1 MHLLDWIVLF
11 LTLGLI
17 AGYGIYKTKQN
28 NSLNDFLNSD
38 NKTPWWAIGL
48 SIMATQASAI
58 TFLSTPGLGYE
69 SGLRFVQFYFG
80 MPIAL
85 LIVAYGFAP
94 LFYKQKV
101 FTAYEYLENKFNVK
115 VRSLAAS
122 LFLIQRGLAAGIT
135 IYAPSIVLSAILG
148 WPLYSNILLIGII
161 VIAYTMAGGNTA
173 VTQTHKQQM
182 TVIFIGMFVAFGYLV
197 WYIQPFASFEQILK
211 ISSVTGRL
219 DSIDTTFNLNERYN
233 IWSGLIGGTFLML
246 SYFGTDQSQV
256 QRYLSGK
263 SLKEIR
269 TGLLFNAVFKIPMQY
284 FILFLGVLLFVFYQ
298 FYQPPSYFDQQATT
312 SISDTTVKKQIE
324 AEHQQLFN
332 QKKENLQLYLSTDD
346 AKHLEAYK
354 NDIKQEKVRNL
365 KLTASLIASGYQA
378 KVKQNDFVFITFILK
393 YLPAGLIGLLLAVIF
408 SAAMSS
414 TSAELSALST
424 TSGVDFYK
432 RHFAPQATEK
442 EQLRFAKLA
451 TLGWGILAIL
461 FALVAGMF
469 ENLVEA
475 VNILGSLFYGTVLG
489 IFLASLFMPKSFAKR
504 IFIAAIFAQI
514 VVFALFIFKKHLTV
528 TLGFEISFLWYNVIA
543 SVLIILIG
551 LTGYLFRR
559 NPDRIDTYESK

>member
-1 MHLLDWIVLF
+1 MHLLDWFVLF

-28 NSLNDFLNSD
+28 SSLSNYLNGD

-85 LIVAYGFAP
+85 LIVAFGFAP
-94 LFYKQKV
+94 LFHKQKV
-101 FTAYEYLENKFNVK
+101 FTAYEYLENKFDVK

-148 WPLYSNILLIGII
+148 WPLYANILIIGII
-161 VIAYTMAGGNTA
+161 VITYTMVGGNTA

-182 TVIFIGMFVAFGYLV
+182 TVIFVGLFIAFGYLV
-197 WYIQPFASFEQILK
+197 WYIQPFASFEQIIH

-219 DSIDTTFNLNERYN
+219 NSFDTTFNLNERYN

-263 SLKEIR
+263 SLKEIQ

-298 FYQPPSYFDQQATT
+298 FYQPPTYFDQQATS
-312 SISDTTVKKQIE
+312 SISDTSVKNTLDL
-324 AEHQQLFN
+324 EHNLLFDK
-332 QKKENLQLYLSTDD
+332 KKENLQLYLSTDD
-346 AKHLEAYK
+346 SKHLHAYK
-354 NDIKQEKVRNL
+354 NNLIQEKERNQ
-365 KLTASLIASGYQA
+365 KLTESLKASGYQD
-378 KVKQNDFVFITFILK
+378 KVKQTDFVFITFILK

-424 TSGVDFYK
+424 TASIDFYK
-432 RHFAPQATEK
+432 RLIAPQATEK
-442 EQLRFAKLA
+442 AQLRFAKLA

-489 IFLASLFMPKSFAKR
+489 IFLGSLFLPKSSSKL
-504 IFIAAIFAQI
+504 IFISAVIAQI
-514 VVFALFIFKKHLTV
+514 VVLALFVFKIELKEA
-528 TLGFEISFLWYNVIA
+528 LGFEVSFLWYNVIA
-543 SVLIILIG
+543 TVLICGIG
-551 LTGYLFRR
+551 VFGFLF
-559 NPDRIDTYESK
+559 SKKSE

>member
-17 AGYGIYKTKQN
+17 AAYGIYKTKKSS
-28 NSLNDFLNSD
+28 SLNEYLNSG
-38 NKTPWWAIGL
+38 NNTPWWAIGL

-85 LIVAYGFAP
+85 IIVAYGFAP
-94 LFYKQKV
+94 LFHKQKV
-101 FTAYEYLENKFNVK
+101 YTAYEYLENKFDVK
-115 VRSLAAS
+115 IRSLAAF
-122 LFLIQRGLAAGIT
+122 LFLVQRGLAAGIT

-148 WPLYSNILLIGII
+148 WPLYFNILLIGLI
-161 VIAYTMAGGNTA
+161 VIAYTMVGGNTA

-182 TVIFIGMFVAFGYLV
+182 AVIFIGLFIAFGYLV
-197 WYIQPFASFEQILK
+197 WYIQPYASFNQILK
-211 ISSVTGRL
+211 ISSITGRL
-219 DSIDTTFNLNERYN
+219 TSIDTTFNLNERYN

-298 FYQPPSYFDQQATT
+298 FYQPPSYFDQQASV
-312 SISDTTVKKQIE
+312 SITDNNTRNEIE
-324 AEHQQLFN
+324 KEHQQLFN
-332 QKKENLQLYLSTDD
+332 QKKENLTQYLKTNS
-346 AKHLEAYK
+346 ALHLEKYK
-354 NDIKQEKVRNL
+354 NDLVQEKERNQN
-365 KLTASLIASGYQA
+365 LTKTIVDSGYQT
-378 KVKQNDFVFITFILK
+378 KVKQNDFIFISFILK

-424 TSGVDFYK
+424 TSGIDLYK
-432 RHFAPQATEK
+432 RLISPNASEA
-442 EQLRFAKLA
+442 EQLKFAKLS
-451 TLGWGILAIL
+451 TLAWGVLAIL

-475 VNILGSLFYGTVLG
+475 VNILGSLFYGTILG
-489 IFLASLFMPKSFAKR
+489 IFLSSLFLPKSFANR
-504 IFIAAIFAQI
+504 IFIAAIIAQVI
-514 VVFALFIFKKHLTV
+514 VFALFVFKSQLTQS
-528 TLGFEISFLWYNVIA
+528 LGFEVSFLWYNVIA
-543 SVLIILIG
+543 SFIICAIG
-551 LTGYLFRR
+551 ATGFLFK
-559 NPDRIDTYESK
+559 NGKTLQ